1 MRFTWLISLLLASM
15 AVAQTAP
22 TKPAASTK
30 PAGSAAQK
38 APMPDD
44 DDDEAQA
51 AKSGAAAAAVPAD
64 APVITIKG
72 VCADKTAVAASC
84 QTVLTR
90 AQFEKLADAIQPNM
104 PPQVKRQLANAYPRL
119 LVMAQE
125 AEKRG
130 LDKQP
135 RFEETLKFARLQ
147 ILSQELNRTLQ
158 AQAADVPDQDMQDY
172 YKSNAP
178 AYEEATVLRVFVP
191 KNKQVEPAKG
201 AKPEDTKAAQEAG
214 EAAMTKEADVLYTR
228 AKSGEDFEKLQKEAY
243 EAAGLKSPAPST
255 KMEKIRRTNLPPAQA
270 TVFDLKPSE
279 LSTVIN
285 DPSGHFIYKMVS
297 KDTLPFEKVKD
308 EIHGSLQ
315 NQRMKDT
322 MGAITA
328 QATPELNQAYF
339 GAAPPPGMP
348 MGGAGPRPGTPP
360 GTPPPAPPK
369 TTPQSK

>member
-1 MRFTWLISLLLASM
+1 MRFTWFVCLLLASM

-22 TKPAASTK
+22 SKPAASPK

-44 DDDEAQA
+44 DDDEGPA
-51 AKSGAAAAAVPAD
+51 AKASAAAAAAVPED

-72 VCADKTAVAASC
+72 VCADKSADAANC
-84 QTVLTR
+84 QTVMTR

-147 ILSQELNRTLQ
+147 ILSQELNRALQ
-158 AQAADVPDQDMQDY
+158 AQAADIPDQDMQEY
-172 YKSNAP
+172 YKNNAA

-201 AKPEDTKAAQEAG
+201 AKPEDTKTAQEAG

-228 AKSGEDFEKLQKEAY
+228 AKAGEDFEKLQKEAY

-255 KMEKIRRTNLPPAQA
+255 KMEKIRRTNLPPSQA
-270 TVFDLKPSE
+270 SVFDMKPGE
-279 LSTVIN
+279 ISTVIN

-297 KDTLPFEKVKD
+297 KDVLPFDKVKD
-308 EIHGSLQ
+308 EIHGTLQ

-322 MGAITA
+322 MASITG

-339 GAAPPPGMP
+339 GAAPAPSITGPG
-348 MGGAGPRPGTPP
+348 ARPGTPP
-360 GTPPPAPPK
+360 GTPPGPPR